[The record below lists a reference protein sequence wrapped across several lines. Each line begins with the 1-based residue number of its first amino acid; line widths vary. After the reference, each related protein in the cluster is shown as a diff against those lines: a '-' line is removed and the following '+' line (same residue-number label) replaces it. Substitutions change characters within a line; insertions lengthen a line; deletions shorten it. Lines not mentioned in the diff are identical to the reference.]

1 MPETNAETPSGADW
15 IEDTGE
21 TDSAPEKQAQPQ
33 DEDSGG
39 DDLATQEDIAQAVE
53 QMIAEEGE
61 ATDGDDEEPESPNAE
76 AAKWRHKLREAEA
89 ERDQLAE
96 QVQELQRQQVQH
108 VVAGRLHDCDDLW
121 AKHDLGDLL
130 GEDGT
135 VDSAKVD
142 AAIEGLPSHFRKAP
156 EPLYTQGFQGKWD
169 PPSDTNW
176 GDVLR
181 RR

>member
-1 MPETNAETPSGADW
+1 MAETNAEAPSGADR
-15 IEDTGE
+15 IKDTGE
-21 TDSAPEKQAQPQ
+21 RDSVPEEQAQPQ
-33 DEDSGG
+33 DGDSGG

-61 ATDGDDEEPESPNAE
+61 TADEDEEERSPNAE
-76 AAKWRHKLREAEA
+76 AAKWRRKLREAEA

-96 QVQELQRQQVQH
+96 QVQALQRQQVEYLA
-108 VVAGRLHDCDDLW
+108 AGKLHDTADLW
-121 AKHDLGDLL
+121 SKHSLDDLL

-135 VDSAKVD
+135 VDPAAVD
-142 AAIEGLPSHFRKAP
+142 TAIGELPAHFRKAP
-156 EPLYTQGFQGKWD
+156 ELLYTQGYQGKWD